1 MKRLLAVGIV
11 VLLVAGVGYVGFLR
25 KPSGGEPVTFDVAP
39 GQTTAQ
45 IAQQLKEKG
54 VIDNVLW
61 FRLMAKLRR
70 VDGHIQAGR
79 YQLRKGMGTQAAL
92 DVLSGN
98 AGEAGVE
105 ITIPEGFTLR
115 QIAARIGS
123 RTKIKPDDFV
133 TAATNGSVRAEIEPP
148 QTNSLEGLLF
158 PQTYLVAE
166 RETASQV
173 AQRMVDEF
181 TRATAP
187 LDYASP
193 LERGLSRY
201 QAVIV
206 ASLIEREAKVPE
218 DRAKVA
224 AVIYNRLA
232 RHMRLQVDATALY
245 GLPEHKVPTQA
256 DLRRRSPYNTYL
268 IPGLPPTPIASPGLA
283 SLDAAVHP
291 AKIDALYYVVCAKN
305 GKSCFTNSPAEFER
319 LRRLSP
325 AESRG

>member
-1 MKRLLAVGIV
+1 LKRLIALGVVV
-11 VLLVAGVGYVGFLR
+11 VLVAAGVYVGFLR
-25 KPSGGEPVTFDVAP
+25 RPGGGDTLAFDVAS
-39 GQTTAQ
+39 GETTAQ
-45 IAQQLKEKG
+45 IAHQLADRG
-54 VIDNVLW
+54 VVSSALW
-61 FRLMAKLRR
+61 FRLMAKLRG

-92 DVLSGN
+92 DVLSGT

-105 ITIPEGFTLR
+105 VTIPEGYTVR
-115 QIAARIGS
+115 QIAARLGS

-133 TAATNGSVRAEIEPP
+133 TVATNGSVRAELEPP
-148 QTNSLEGLLF
+148 QVNTLEGLLF

-166 RETASQV
+166 RESATAI

-181 TRATAP
+181 SKATAS
-187 LDYASP
+187 LDYSVPTAH
-193 LERGLSRY
+193 GLTKY
-201 QAVIV
+201 QTVIL

-232 RHMRLQVDATALY
+232 RHMRLQIDATAIY
-245 GLPEHKVPTQA
+245 GLPTHKVPTQA
-256 DLRRRSPYNTYL
+256 DLRRPSPYNTYL

-283 SLDAAVHP
+283 ALQAAAHP
-291 AKIDALYYVVCAKN
+291 ANINALYYVVCAKS
-305 GKSCFTNSPAEFER
+305 GKSCFTNSPAEFQR
-319 LRRLSP
+319 LQRLSP